1 MSKNKGFENRASTG
15 KISSSNEYLEGTAIV
30 FDSVSEVLAM
40 KVKDETVLFR
50 EQISKNALDNCP
62 LDRVICCADH
72 DESIFLGIAPKTL
85 ELNVTDRGLDY
96 KCLLPPSKKQLIEE
110 RVNRGEYEGN
120 SFRFAV
126 TEGGDTWEK
135 MPDGTYLRTI
145 NQIGYIGHVGPVFNP
160 AYTQTDLQLAQR
172 SFEVCIN
179 IEITQDDDKQ
189 PEGEGEGTEGEGM
202 QDDSVSQKKEL
213 LRLRKRKVKAM
224 Y

>member
-1 MSKNKGFENRASTG
+1 
-15 KISSSNEYLEGTAIV
+15 
-30 FDSVSEVLAM
+30 M
-40 KVKDETVLFR
+40 KVSDETVLFR
-50 EQISKNALDNCP
+50 EQIAKTALDNCP

-85 ELNVTDRGLDY
+85 ELNITDRGLDY

-126 TEGGDTWEK
+126 TEGGDSWEK

-145 NQIGYIGHVGPVFNP
+145 NQIGYIAHVGPVFSP

-179 IEITQDDDKQ
+179 IEIKQ
-189 PEGEGEGTEGEGM
+189 EEGEGM
-202 QDDSVSQKKEL
+202 QDDSMSNEKEL
-213 LRLRKRKVKAM
+213 LRLRKRKVQVM